1 MSYLRQSKIVVCAW
15 GFGERTGCEHGGWV
29 HGALVVK
36 PESDW
41 VLSLPDMYR
50 SNATYVAVKADW
62 SDLPTT
68 LRHVLANYDGY
79 SDEQH
84 RKLSLGLVGFPT
96 LLRSYSFLTP
106 RGPSSLPQDTK
117 ACAPM
122 RARRSFEMPRI
133 RSSWTISG
141 GLVLFSRI
149 STPKLPKSS
158 KCYTKVSRKPFM
170 SVEA

>member
-36 PESDW
+36 PQSDW

-50 SNATYVAVKADW
+50 SNATYVAVNADW

-68 LRHVLANYDGY
+68 LRHVLANYDGC
-79 SDEQH
+79 SDEH
-84 RKLSLGLVGFPT
+84 CRKPCLDLVGSPG
-96 LLRSYSFLTP
+96 LLRSCSLPP
-106 RGPSSLPQDTK
+106 RGPSSLPQDTG

-122 RARRSFEMPRI
+122 RARRSFETPRI

-141 GLVLFSRI
+141 ALVLFQPYLNPE
-149 STPKLPKSS
+149 TP
-158 KCYTKVSRKPFM
+158 
-170 SVEA
+170 